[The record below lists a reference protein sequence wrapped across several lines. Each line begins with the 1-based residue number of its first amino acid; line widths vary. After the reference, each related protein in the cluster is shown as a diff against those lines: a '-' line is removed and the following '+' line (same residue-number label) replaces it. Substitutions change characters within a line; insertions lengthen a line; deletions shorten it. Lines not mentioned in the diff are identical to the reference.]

1 LQKPIFT
8 TAAAAIALAAI
19 TASPAQARFLQV
31 DPVGYEDQQ
40 NLYAYVFNDPI
51 NNIDPTG
58 KETCEGDPVKCSS
71 VREAVQ
77 RARDVAQTQNPD
89 ATAQLQVSANAL
101 GPEGEGQAFVIDT
114 NLPVGDYSAQFDYGD
129 GVVRINPDPLGDRDA
144 LAETVVH
151 ECGHCA
157 RFEER
162 GAPQTG
168 ADRMNEEI
176 NAYIGQNQFS
186 EAVGRPTVDENQQAL
201 GSFNGACTPDPN
213 HPSCQ

>member
-1 LQKPIFT
+1 MAVI
-8 TAAAAIALAAI
+8 
-19 TASPAQARFLQV
+19 ASPTQARFLQT
-31 DPVGYEDQQ
+31 DPVGYEDQV
-40 NLYAYVFNDPI
+40 NLYAYVANDPV
-51 NNIDPTG
+51 NSTDPTG
-58 KETCEGDPVKCSS
+58 EETCAGSAEKCAL
-71 VREAVQ
+71 VRQAVQ
-77 RARDVAQTQNPD
+77 RARDVAQTQDPQ
-89 ATAQLQVSANAL
+89 ATAQLQISANAL

-114 NLPVGDYSAQFDYGD
+114 GLPQGDYSAQFDYKD
-129 GVVRINPDPLGDRDA
+129 GVVRINPDPAGVSDA

-168 ADRMNEEI
+168 ADRMNDEI

-186 EAVGRPTVDENQQAL
+186 EAVGRPTVDVNQQAL
-201 GSFNGACTPDPN
+201 GSFNGACASDQN